1 MMEHVTPEEMSAL
14 LSGAAQLTEG
24 DEKQS
29 AGVVTFDFRRQEKMS
44 KENEQTLR
52 MVMGNL
58 GRYMSGAL
66 STLLRSVVRLDMNG
80 LAEASLEAFTA
91 ELPPF
96 CLMAICSLPPLE
108 GKFILLLDPEFC
120 LACIERLRGGPGDVP
135 DEVRELTEIE
145 TVLLRVVVERILGCI
160 KEVFGTIV
168 AVEPVIDQLETRSHF
183 VPLSTG
189 SDVAV
194 VIDYGVSV
202 RTVAGEVKLCM
213 PYQMLKP
220 ITPHLHKHLW
230 FQESDRPAHQDASQ
244 TLETRRTVMNTQV
257 EIRALLGEATIS
269 VAELLDLQEGDCVV
283 LDRQEKEELPLL
295 IAGQQRL
302 RGRLGV
308 VGRRYGILITDWIED
323 HVGGPDTCSTGSED
337 DSHDSE

>member
-1 MMEHVTPEEMSAL
+1 M
-14 LSGAAQLTEG
+14 
-24 DEKQS
+24 
-29 AGVVTFDFRRQEKMS
+29 
-44 KENEQTLR
+44 
-52 MVMGNL
+52 
-58 GRYMSGAL
+58 
-66 STLLRSVVRLDMNG
+66 
-80 LAEASLEAFTA
+80 
-91 ELPPF
+91 
-96 CLMAICSLPPLE
+96 
-108 GKFILLLDPEFC
+108 
-120 LACIERLRGGPGDVP
+120 GGPGDVP

-244 TLETRRTVMNTQV
+244 TLEARRTVMNTQV

-269 VAELLDLQEGDCVV
+269 VAELLDSAGSAIAWC
-283 LDRQEKEELPLL
+283 LDRQEKEELTVDRRSTAP
-295 IAGQQRL
+295 AGPARVVS
-302 RGRLGV
+302 GV
-308 VGRRYGILITDWIED
+308 PAYLITDWIED
-323 HVGGPDTCSTGSED
+323 HVGGPTPALQGSED

>member
-1 MMEHVTPEEMSAL
+1 M
-14 LSGAAQLTEG
+14 
-24 DEKQS
+24 
-29 AGVVTFDFRRQEKMS
+29 
-44 KENEQTLR
+44 
-52 MVMGNL
+52 
-58 GRYMSGAL
+58 
-66 STLLRSVVRLDMNG
+66 
-80 LAEASLEAFTA
+80 
-91 ELPPF
+91 
-96 CLMAICSLPPLE
+96 
-108 GKFILLLDPEFC
+108 
-120 LACIERLRGGPGDVP
+120 GGPGCS

-145 TVLLRVVVERILGCI
+145 TVLQGRCGAHSGLHLRSSN
-160 KEVFGTIV
+160 IV

-283 LDRQEKEELPLL
+283 LTPGERGAALL

-302 RGRLGV
+302 RRLRV
-308 VGRRYGILITDWIED
+308 VGRRYGILITD
-323 HVGGPDTCSTGSED
+323 
-337 DSHDSE
+337 